1 MTSPKDT
8 PMSETEVTQAEII
21 AFLRGEG
28 PLEGKHFGDKDERGR
43 AFWWR
48 RHLDRITHT
57 TPSDVALRWEGEWL
71 RLGAE
76 TVGCVGSVDELWRWR
91 CGITG
96 ESDWARDAAHARTAA
111 EQAVRDWLKRAGLV

>member
-1 MTSPKDT
+1 MTKQT
-8 PMSETEVTQAEII
+8 PMSETAEII

-57 TPSDVALRWEGEWL
+57 TPSDPVLRWEGEDLWL
-71 RLGAE
+71 GQIRIAQAFQSLSKPDKWVWDTMLTDPIRYAPTEAE
-76 TVGCVGSVDELWRWR
+76 
-91 CGITG
+91 
-96 ESDWARDAAHARTAA
+96 AKTAA